1 MPQLQHY
8 MQVAMM
14 DRAYLSVIFGNM
26 RYEWC
31 EIQYD
36 NEYIKMLYEMEDTF
50 WKQYILTDKEPEN
63 IKAEKIIQDYTDNI
77 KVNDMIRIDMEKNNE
92 FVANALTWRE
102 TKIPYDQHRAVGK
115 VLKELIPSN
124 CRLAE
129 GGGIKISRTK
139 AGHLTI
145 KENKGG

>member
-1 MPQLQHY
+1 
-8 MQVAMM
+8 
-14 DRAYLSVIFGNM
+14 
-26 RYEWC
+26 
-31 EIQYD
+31 
-36 NEYIKMLYEMEDTF
+36 MEKTF
-50 WKQYILTDKEPEN
+50 WDKHILKDKAPEDLQ
-63 IKAEKIIQDYTDNI
+63 AEKLIHEYSNDI

>member
-36 NEYIKMLYEMEDTF
+36 NEYIKMLYEMESTF
-50 WKQYILTDKEPEN
+50 WYEHVIKDKEPEN
-63 IKAEKIIQDYTDNI
+63 IKAEK
-77 KVNDMIRIDMEKNNE
+77 NNTR
-92 FVANALTWRE
+92 LYKQHKSKR
-102 TKIPYDQHRAVGK
+102 YD
-115 VLKELIPSN
+115 SY
-124 CRLAE
+124 
-129 GGGIKISRTK
+129 
-139 AGHLTI
+139 
-145 KENKGG
+145 